1 MRQTIFCNFRPCF
14 ALLLHY
20 WPQKLRILKKCKKLE
35 IYPFTHVHPKSRSYE
50 VMVAE
55 ISSTTDR
62 TFCHFGLF
70 FAILTA
76 LNSPKNEKNIKKFK
90 NMPGGI
96 IILHKYTKNHDFRL
110 YCSWD
115 MAHDRQLSTIWKI
128 KISKKW
134 KKYLV
139 ISSFY
144 TSAPKIMIICYTVLE
159 IQRVTDVI
167 VVFHFGQFFALL
179 PLTAKNMK
187 ISKK

>member
-1 MRQTIFCNFRPCF
+1 MCAINDN
-14 ALLLHY
+14 H
-20 WPQKLRILKKCKKLE
+20 RIYCSQE
-35 IYPFTHVHPKSRSYE
+35 IYCNRQIFFV
-50 VMVAE
+50 
-55 ISSTTDR
+55 ILGQ
-62 TFCHFGLF
+62 FLHFYPPPP
-70 FAILTA
+70 

-115 MAHDRQLSTIWKI
+115 MAHDRQLSTTRKI